1 MATFSPFMQSSEA
14 QNIISNYLGGGYA
27 ASPNVNTAGV
37 YRNPIFDL
45 RTEQEAAGTLDPSA
59 LYPNPQMDFSVA
71 DVPVDPCP
79 PGYELIDG
87 VCQPIENFGQSLYQP
102 DNQGNNDNTEE
113 VLTFSE
119 KEYNKMKKDPNNP
132 FGAGIELDKW
142 EVDEDEFGNKVYKY
156 KDKGFT
162 PTLFGIADAI
172 FGGNARRKKRFDEA
186 VNTILGQTTAPNFF
200 GQNTNPLAFG
210 YQDGDSFTKYSPEN
224 YLAQVSDVVVPDF
237 LNKGN
242 TVGDLLGSVGQ
253 GTQGSGDGYVAPTQ
267 QVNTGQGGTQVSQN
281 LGSLLQDSGR
291 RDDNA
296 YQAAIAKNI
305 ARNLADRDS
314 TTGAKKSIPSSGSG
328 FSKSLGGFYKGR

>member
-1 MATFSPFMQSSEA
+1 MATFTPFMQSSEA

-27 ASPNVNTAGV
+27 ATPNVNSAGMW
-37 YRNPIFDL
+37 RNPNFDL
-45 RTEQEAAGTLDPSA
+45 RTEQEKAGTLDPTA
-59 LYPNPQMDFSVA
+59 LYPNPQLDFSVQEE
-71 DVPVDPCP
+71 VVDPCP
-79 PGYELIDG
+79 PGYQLIDG
-87 VCQPIENFGQSLYQP
+87 VCQPIEDFGKRDL
-102 DNQGNNDNTEE
+102 GGEKDNTEE

-119 KEYNKMKKDPNNP
+119 EEYNRMKRDPNNP

-142 EVDEDEFGNKVYKY
+142 EVDEDEFGNTVYKY
-156 KDKGFT
+156 KKRGFM
-162 PTLFGIADAI
+162 PSLIGLFDALS
-172 FGGNARRKKRFDEA
+172 GGNKRRKAKFNEA
-186 VNTILGQTTAPNFF
+186 IQTILGQTTSPNFF

-210 YQDGDSFTKYSPEN
+210 YQDGDSFTMYSPEN

-253 GTQGSGDGYVAPTQ
+253 GTQGSGQGYQAPTQ

>member
-45 RTEQEAAGTLDPSA
+45 RTEQEKAGTLDPSA
-59 LYPNPQMDFSVA
+59 LYPNPQLDFS
-71 DVPVDPCP
+71 VPVDPCP
-79 PGYELIDG
+79 LGYELIDG
-87 VCQPIENFGQSLYQP
+87 VCQPIEQFGQSPYQP

-142 EVDEDEFGNKVYKY
+142 EVDEDEFGNTVYKY

-172 FGGNARRKKRFDEA
+172 FGGNARRKRRFDEA
-186 VNTILGQTTAPNFF
+186 VDTILGQTMATNFF
-200 GQNTNPLAFG
+200 GQNNNPLAFG
-210 YQDGDSFTKYSPEN
+210 FQDGDTFTKYSPQN
-224 YLAQVSDVVVPDF
+224 YLAQVGDVVIPGS
-237 LNKGN
+237 NQGATMN
-242 TVGDLLGSVGQ
+242 ELLGSVGQ
-253 GTQGSGDGYVAPTQ
+253 GTQGSGQGYQPSTQ
-267 QVNTGQGGTQVSQN
+267 QVNSGQQGTQVSQN
-281 LGSLLQDSGR
+281 LGSLLTDAGE

-296 YQAAIAKNI
+296 YQAAIAQNI
-305 ARNLADRDS
+305 AQNLAGQGSPHGTAS
-314 TTGAKKSIPSSGSG
+314 TGSG
-328 FSKSLGGFYKGR
+328 FSTSLGGFFKGR

>member
-14 QNIISNYLGGGYA
+14 QNIISNNLGGNY
-27 ASPNVNTAGV
+27 NTTSTTPF
-37 YRNPIFDL
+37 RNPKFDL

-200 GQNTNPLAFG
+200 GQNTNPLALG
-210 YQDGDSFTKYSPEN
+210 YQDGDSFTK
-224 YLAQVSDVVVPDF
+224 
-237 LNKGN
+237 
-242 TVGDLLGSVGQ
+242 
-253 GTQGSGDGYVAPTQ
+253 
-267 QVNTGQGGTQVSQN
+267 
-281 LGSLLQDSGR
+281 
-291 RDDNA
+291 
-296 YQAAIAKNI
+296 
-305 ARNLADRDS
+305 
-314 TTGAKKSIPSSGSG
+314 
-328 FSKSLGGFYKGR
+328 

>member
-14 QNIISNYLGGGYA
+14 QNIISKYLVGGYA

>member
-1 MATFSPFMQSSEA
+1 MSSW
-14 QNIISNYLGGGYA
+14 
-27 ASPNVNTAGV
+27 
-37 YRNPIFDL
+37 
-45 RTEQEAAGTLDPSA
+45 
-59 LYPNPQMDFSVA
+59 
-71 DVPVDPCP
+71 
-79 PGYELIDG
+79 YELIDG

>member
-1 MATFSPFMQSSEA
+1 MATFTPFMQSSEA

-45 RTEQEAAGTLDPSA
+45 RTEQEKAGTLDPTA
-59 LYPNPQMDFSVA
+59 LYPNPQIDFSVQEE
-71 DVPVDPCP
+71 VVDPCP
-79 PGYELIDG
+79 PGYQLIDG
-87 VCQPIENFGQSLYQP
+87 VCQPIEQFGQSMYDEKQ
-102 DNQGNNDNTEE
+102 DRDDDEEE

-119 KEYNKMKKDPNNP
+119 QEYNRMKRDPSNP

-162 PTLFGIADAI
+162 PTLFGIFDTLS
-172 FGGNARRKKRFDEA
+172 GGNKRRKARFNEA
-186 VNTILGQTTAPNFF
+186 IQTILGQTTSPNFF

-210 YQDGDSFTKYSPEN
+210 YQDGDTFTKYSPEN
-224 YLAQVSDVVVPDF
+224 YLAQVSDVSIPGS
-237 LNKGN
+237 NEGA
-242 TVGDLLGSVGQ
+242 TMSELLGSVGQ
-253 GTQGSGDGYVAPTQ
+253 GTQDTQ

-281 LGSLLQDSGR
+281 LGSLLQDSGK

-314 TTGAKKSIPSSGSG
+314 TTGAKKSTASTGSG